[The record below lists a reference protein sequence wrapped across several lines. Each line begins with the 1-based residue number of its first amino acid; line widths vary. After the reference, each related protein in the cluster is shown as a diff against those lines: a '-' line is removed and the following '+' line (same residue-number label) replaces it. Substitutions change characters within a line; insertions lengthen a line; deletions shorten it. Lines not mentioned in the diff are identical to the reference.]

1 MKKKQQRILTGL
13 AGATMILSSA
23 AAQADEAVFQS
34 NAPAYTAAEGETVS
48 YRRVANV
55 QGGFRFDQNCLPP
68 TDDVFSLFGT
78 VLTGA
83 CAKPAFAFENQQ
95 AEDHYINVGGKIRKA
110 YSINLKD
117 AKETE
122 QVSLCACAT
131 GSVTANVK
139 ITGVL
144 LSDVLTL
151 ADMDADV
158 NTLKIIGSDGYG
170 TKAPLSY
177 ALEKKAMIV
186 YRINDE
192 TIPSGT
198 QFWLPATVAKYFT
211 RDVVDVELLA
221 EKETPE
227 IEQRADELRA
237 EVAIMNYADDAA
249 FHVGEEITFEGYA
262 DDCGDPIAA
271 VDFSLDGGETWTTYE
286 TAGATAERWVY
297 WNFSY
302 APQEAGTYQL
312 SVRARTES
320 GRVSKLAA
328 NLVFEVAQAEL

>member
-68 TDDVFSLFGT
+68 MDDVFSLVGT

-131 GSVTANVK
+131 GPATANVK

-170 TKAPLSY
+170 TKVPLSY

-221 EKETPE
+221 EKE
-227 IEQRADELRA
+227 
-237 EVAIMNYADDAA
+237 
-249 FHVGEEITFEGYA
+249 
-262 DDCGDPIAA
+262 
-271 VDFSLDGGETWTTYE
+271 
-286 TAGATAERWVY
+286 
-297 WNFSY
+297 
-302 APQEAGTYQL
+302 
-312 SVRARTES
+312 
-320 GRVSKLAA
+320 
-328 NLVFEVAQAEL
+328 AQNAQNNT

>member
-1 MKKKQQRILTGL
+1 
-13 AGATMILSSA
+13 
-23 AAQADEAVFQS
+23 
-34 NAPAYTAAEGETVS
+34 
-48 YRRVANV
+48 
-55 QGGFRFDQNCLPP
+55 
-68 TDDVFSLFGT
+68 
-78 VLTGA
+78 
-83 CAKPAFAFENQQ
+83 
-95 AEDHYINVGGKIRKA
+95 
-110 YSINLKD
+110 
-117 AKETE
+117 
-122 QVSLCACAT
+122 
-131 GSVTANVK
+131 
-139 ITGVL
+139 
-144 LSDVLTL
+144 
-151 ADMDADV
+151 
-158 NTLKIIGSDGYG
+158 
-170 TKAPLSY
+170 
-177 ALEKKAMIV
+177 MIV

-237 EVAIMNYADDAA
+237 EAAIMNYADDAA

-302 APQEAGTYQL
+302 APQEA
-312 SVRARTES
+312 RAPNRAACRSWPRISCLRLRRPSCKLRTDA
-320 GRVSKLAA
+320 GRRDA
-328 NLVFEVAQAEL
+328 